1 MINRVIVV
9 GNLDSRFISITGGKQ
24 TPKILQLEIATTDPT
39 NKLELVKGYITNPV
53 LIKKVCDNRYF
64 LNSNFCIYSG
74 FLATKIGRNKL
85 NKKTKN
91 TIFMINDIT
100 LVAKG
105 SEYLGTTNT

>member
-1 MINRVIVV
+1 MINRVIVI
-9 GNLDSRFISITGGKQ
+9 GNLDSKFVNISGGIKC
-24 TPKILQLEIATTDPT
+24 PKILKLEIATTDPT

-53 LIKKVCDNRYF
+53 LMNKVYKNVRF
-64 LNSNFCIYSG
+64 LNDNFCVYSG

-105 SEYLGTTNT
+105 DEFLGTSNT